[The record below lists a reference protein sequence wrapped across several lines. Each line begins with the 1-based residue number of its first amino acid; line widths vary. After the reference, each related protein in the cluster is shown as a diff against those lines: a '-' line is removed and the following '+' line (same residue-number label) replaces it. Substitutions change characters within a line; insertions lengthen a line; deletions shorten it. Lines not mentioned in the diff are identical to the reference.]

1 MKFNKLSEGEFK
13 RKLEDLIEE
22 TESFYNHWYADHRG
36 FATIGFVTAV
46 EFKKGSKSDV
56 EIKELFKK
64 VGKTIDDK
72 TIQMAKALK
81 ANVHDKSGNFT
92 ITKKQGVDLMYL
104 EINAKRESIKNGYL
118 KFIQN

>member
-1 MKFNKLSEGEFK
+1 
-13 RKLEDLIEE
+13 
-22 TESFYNHWYADHRG
+22 
-36 FATIGFVTAV
+36 
-46 EFKKGSKSDV
+46 
-56 EIKELFKK
+56 
-64 VGKTIDDK
+64 
-72 TIQMAKALK
+72 MAKALK

>member
-1 MKFNKLSEGEFK
+1 MNL
-13 RKLEDLIEE
+13 
-22 TESFYNHWYADHRG
+22 
-36 FATIGFVTAV
+36 
-46 EFKKGSKSDV
+46 KKDQ
-56 EIKELFKK
+56 